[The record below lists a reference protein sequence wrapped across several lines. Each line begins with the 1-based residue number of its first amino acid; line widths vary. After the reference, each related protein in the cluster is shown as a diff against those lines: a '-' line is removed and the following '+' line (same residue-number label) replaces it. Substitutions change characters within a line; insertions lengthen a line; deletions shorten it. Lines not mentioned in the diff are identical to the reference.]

1 MDLLIASLSVFL
13 ARPFGSGEG
22 PCLGGF
28 SGALLFPFMDDFVVF
43 CIGWFTRQ
51 DF

>member
-1 MDLLIASLSVFL
+1 MNLLTASLSVFL

-22 PCLGGF
+22 LCLGGF

-43 CIGWFTRQ
+43 GIALFTRQ